1 MDISAFHLPP
11 GTLADVTLHP
21 VPSRDGVRVL
31 APALTAADVVRVF
44 DVLADARTRLLDLP
58 QARIIDAID
67 AAARALREDR
77 QRQHAVAALA
87 AVTGYSAPMT
97 NVILERM
104 SHDWLAE
111 SLHQLL
117 RSEFGDPRVLD
128 SFVRRRDS
136 GRRVRA
142 VSTDVALHVFSGNV
156 PGIAVTSIVRS
167 LLVRTA
173 VLGKTAAA
181 EPVLAPLFARLLADA
196 DPDVGACVA
205 VTWWRGGN
213 TELENAAL
221 QRAGMVVHYGG
232 AEAIASLRRR
242 APDHVQ
248 FVEHGPRISFVVVQA
263 ECADLSRAARDTADA
278 VAMFDQQGC
287 VSPQLAYIIGGVDA
301 ARSFAAGVAARLRE
315 LAPTLP
321 RVSLDAGEATAIR
334 ELRTRAEFR
343 AIAGEDVELFH
354 DTALDWT
361 VVLDSDHRFEGSCL
375 NRTLI
380 VKRVESLDALITV
393 VGPFRQLLQTVGLA
407 GFEGDELVGVAAA
420 LAEAGIT
427 RIAAIDAMPWPPMDW
442 HHDGRGPLRELVG
455 WVDLELS

>member
-1 MDISAFHLPP
+1 MDINAFHLPP
-11 GTLADVTLHP
+11 GTLADVTLQP
-21 VPSRDGVRVL
+21 VASRDGVRVL
-31 APALTAADVVRVF
+31 APALTAEHVVHVLN
-44 DVLADARTRLLDLP
+44 VLADARTRLLALP
-58 QARIIDAID
+58 QARVIDAID
-67 AAARALREDR
+67 AAARALRHGR

-97 NVILERM
+97 DVILERM
-104 SHDWLAE
+104 SRDWLAD

-117 RSEFGDPRVLD
+117 RSEFGDPGVLD
-128 SFVRRRDS
+128 GFVIRGDS

-196 DPDVGACVA
+196 DAEVGACVA

-232 AEAIASLRRR
+232 ADAIASLRRR

-263 ECADLSRAARDTADA
+263 DIADLSRSARDTADA

-287 VSPQLAYIIGGVDA
+287 VSPQLAYVIGGVDA

-315 LAPTLP
+315 LAATLP
-321 RVSLDAGEATAIR
+321 RASLDVGEATAIR

-343 AIAGEDVELFH
+343 AIAGEDVELF
-354 DTALDWT
+354 DDAGFDWT
-361 VVLDSDHRFEGSCL
+361 VVFDSDPRFEGSCL

-380 VKRVESLDALITV
+380 VKRVDTLDALITV
-393 VGPFRQLLQTVGLA
+393 VRPFRQLLQTVGLA
-407 GFEGDELVGVAAA
+407 GFEGDELAAAAAA
-420 LAEAGIT
+420 LAEAGVT
-427 RIAAIDAMPWPPMDW
+427 RIAPIEAMPWPPMDW

-455 WVDLELS
+455 WVDLEVP